1 MNSLNAE
8 RIERMQHK
16 LTAALS
22 PSELT
27 IQDDSHLHVG
37 HAGAKSGKGHF
48 TVHIKSDALQG
59 LPKLQQH
66 RRIYD
71 ALGEMMEQDIH
82 ALVIVLD

>member
-1 MNSLNAE
+1 MRA
-8 RIERMQHK
+8 K
-16 LTAALS
+16 LTETLT
-22 PSELT
+22 PSELI

-59 LPKLQQH
+59 LSKLQQH
-66 RRIYD
+66 RCVYE

-82 ALVIVLD
+82 ALIIKVL

>member
-16 LTAALS
+16 LTAALT

-37 HAGAKSGKGHF
+37 HAGTKSGKGHF
-48 TVHIKSDALQG
+48 TVHIKSDALKG

-66 RRIYD
+66 RCVYD
-71 ALGEMMEQDIH
+71 ALGEMIEQDIH
-82 ALVIVLD
+82 ALIIKVL